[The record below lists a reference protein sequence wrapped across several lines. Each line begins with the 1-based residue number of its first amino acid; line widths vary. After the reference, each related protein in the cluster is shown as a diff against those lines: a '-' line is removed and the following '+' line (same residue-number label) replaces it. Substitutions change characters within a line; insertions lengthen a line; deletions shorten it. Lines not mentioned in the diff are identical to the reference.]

1 MSQDFSHLLLSPA
14 EMAAVDAA
22 AAASGIG
29 SFGLMQ
35 RAGAGVAASFLR
47 FYPEAARAV
56 ILCGPGNN
64 GGDGYVA
71 ARCLRS

>member
-22 AAASGIG
+22 AAASGID

-35 RAGAGVAASFLR
+35 RAGAGVAASFFASIPTPHVR
-47 FYPEAARAV
+47 
-56 ILCGPGNN
+56 
-64 GGDGYVA
+64 
-71 ARCLRS
+71 